1 MTVYIHFVYQKTIW
15 QPVLCCVQHKRREM
29 NSASKV
35 GEIFTAAG
43 AAFSKLGEL
52 TMQLH
57 PVTEQSPSSK
67 WTEQEIEML
76 RSAVRKFGDDLN
88 KISEHIKNRTIS
100 QIKTTLKRK
109 AYEDAGATTKK
120 QNAMQSSSYMQSGV
134 ESTQSTSLISQ
145 AGFKKSGDVTLN
157 MLNAPDPEVDV
168 ETLGETKLE
177 DFDSSSEV
185 VST

>member
-1 MTVYIHFVYQKTIW
+1 
-15 QPVLCCVQHKRREM
+15 M

-57 PVTEQSPSSK
+57 PVTEPSPSSGK
-67 WTEQEIEML
+67 WTEDEIDMMK
-76 RSAVRKFGDDLN
+76 SAVKRFGDDMN

-100 QIKTTLKRK
+100 QIKSTLKRK
-109 AYEDAGATTKK
+109 AYEDAGLPMKKTTLTKPV
-120 QNAMQSSSYMQSGV
+120 NEGHNIAASV
-134 ESTQSTSLISQ
+134 TQVP
-145 AGFKKSGDVTLN
+145 KKSDVTLN
-157 MLNAPDPEVDV
+157 MLNATETEVDV
-168 ETLGETKLE
+168 ESLGEVKIC

-185 VST
+185 VSS